1 MSIMSLSPHTVVF
14 SILRFFTDARLCWTG
29 LSLRAN
35 SVLKYICG
43 APGHKQEL
51 DICSWSRAARS
62 STQRD
67 CVRWCHHLCLVLP
80 VGVLIGSCHQVVVS
94 HWSRTFDH
102 GHLLIASRAPKC
114 RVAILVSTETAAKDA
129 LLLTSAKKHPTQ
141 FCFSSRLQWT
151 SRFYVEAQ
159 LEFRTLLFV
168 PRRAPVVLSRTRNP
182 TLISTRPHI
191 SFVICASI
199 FSVSGGSDGNLSY
212 NSVSC
217 A

>member
-1 MSIMSLSPHTVVF
+1 MSMDSVGNVSHTVVF

-35 SVLKYICG
+35 SVEKYVCG

-67 CVRWCHHLCLVLP
+67 CVRWCHHLCLVLL
-80 VGVLIGSCHQVVVS
+80 VGVLIGSSQQVAVT
-94 HWSRTFDH
+94 HWSRTFNH

-129 LLLTSAKKHPTQ
+129 RLLTSAKKHPTQ
-141 FCFSSRLQWT
+141 FSFSGGPTRVSYVAVCTPSSSRCFESNQEPNSDFHQTTYLVCYLRIDLFGFRWFRWKLVLQ
-151 SRFYVEAQ
+151 FCIVC
-159 LEFRTLLFV
+159 LD
-168 PRRAPVVLSRTRNP
+168 
-182 TLISTRPHI
+182 
-191 SFVICASI
+191 I
-199 FSVSGGSDGNLSY
+199 F
-212 NSVSC
+212 
-217 A
+217 